1 MTGKNAL
8 AELAERIAVVTSRGG
23 DTWRW
28 LKDVDKAQRIIAE
41 LAKVSSGHWKNICH
55 RPPAYIC
62 DASDFKVG
70 CCIGRCRA
78 IAEEGDRN
86 ER

>member
-41 LAKVSSGHWKNICH
+41 LAKVRDTNWSAGYNYPEPNS
-55 RPPAYIC
+55 
-62 DASDFKVG
+62 ASVAVSN
-70 CCIGRCRA
+70 CRE
-78 IAEEGDRN
+78 IAEEGDQN
-86 ER
+86 E